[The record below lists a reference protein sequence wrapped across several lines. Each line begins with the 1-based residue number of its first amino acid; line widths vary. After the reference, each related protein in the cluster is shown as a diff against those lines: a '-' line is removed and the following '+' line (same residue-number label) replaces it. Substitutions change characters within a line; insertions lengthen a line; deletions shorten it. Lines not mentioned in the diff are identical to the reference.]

1 MNHKPIT
8 TSQDE
13 PYSESEELQ
22 RQLNRLDEND
32 PLRDIL
38 YEEYT
43 EAALSE
49 YEEIFGVNYARELRK
64 IMK

>member
-1 MNHKPIT
+1 MKPIT
-8 TSQDE
+8 TSQDQ

-22 RQLNRLDEND
+22 RQLNELPEND
-32 PLRDIL
+32 PQRDIL

-49 YEEIFGVNYARELRK
+49 YEDLFGISYAKELRK